1 MKITVPRN
9 PKLTFKV
16 PRTISLRG
24 IDFFYNH
31 SFFAKRQF
39 PVKPGKILLT
49 LIILTTVTF
58 VSYFL
63 TSYIRNDDLSNAEIF
78 KQVLFINYTL
88 WLAYLFF
95 VIGLNGLLIV
105 LLRLKRIVLDIP
117 AFMANQ
123 TFVAILAFFL
133 MRMVATMLIIIDEK
147 VPFEINVNYQFF
159 RFNLLT
165 VLFAAQIAVAL
176 FIYNYLKIN
185 LPEKFNKHSLV
196 SFIVAVIYV
205 ASIWA
210 LTAP

>member
-1 MKITVPRN
+1 
-9 PKLTFKV
+9 
-16 PRTISLRG
+16 
-24 IDFFYNH
+24 
-31 SFFAKRQF
+31 
-39 PVKPGKILLT
+39 
-49 LIILTTVTF
+49 
-58 VSYFL
+58 
-63 TSYIRNDDLSNAEIF
+63 
-78 KQVLFINYTL
+78 VLFINYTL

-105 LLRLKRIVLDIP
+105 LLRLKKIVLNIP
-117 AFMANQ
+117 VFIANQ

-133 MRMVATMLIIIDEK
+133 MRMVATILIIIDEK

-176 FIYNYLKIN
+176 FIYNYLEIN